1 MPILSLT
8 IATLEAVIAA
18 PGTVVLFKHSPACG
32 RSARVAQDVERF
44 ASDHPELAVRV
55 IDVIGQRPLSR
66 DIEARFG
73 VEHESPQVLV
83 LHDGALAWNA
93 SHWSI
98 TASSLADAVRRAG

>member
-1 MPILSLT
+1 MPIHSLT
-8 IATLEAVIAA
+8 TATLDAVIAG
-18 PGTVVLFKHSPACG
+18 PGTVVLFKHSPSCG
-32 RSARVAQDVERF
+32 RSARVAEDVERF
-44 ASDHPELAVRV
+44 ASVHPDLTIRV

-83 LHDGALAWNA
+83 LRDGALTWSA

-98 TASSLADAVRRAG
+98 TATSLTDAVRRAG

>member
-1 MPILSLT
+1 MPIRSLT
-8 IATLEAVIAA
+8 TATIDAVIAE

-32 RSARVAQDVERF
+32 RSATVAEDVERF
-44 ASDHPELAVRV
+44 ATDHPELTIRV

-83 LHDGALAWNA
+83 LRDGALAWNA

-98 TASSLADAVRRAG
+98 TASSLADAVRRAS